1 MIKNNGYK
9 IFFDEYYSELED
21 KIYNDIKD
29 LLMKFVEANMYSAMD
44 TWTATIEPVGI
55 SCGMYDSI
63 IKRIDVNPIVIDIN
77 DGCGRIV
84 TSYHITLRDN
94 YDPEPEDDAMRLTF
108 KINRY

>member
-1 MIKNNGYK
+1 MTKNNGYK

-55 SCGMYDSI
+55 SRGMYDSI
-63 IKRIDVNPIVIDIN
+63 VERIDANSIIIDMN
-77 DGCGRIV
+77 NGCGHII
-84 TSYHITLRDN
+84 TSYHITLLDN
-94 YDPEPEDDAMRLTF
+94 YDPEPEDDTMRLRF
-108 KINRY
+108 KINRH